1 MNRFKALSLIGFV
14 MLGASACERTG
25 AAEQQ
30 RERQANAELQQANN
44 QATQQE
50 QSAKASADKDI
61 QGARADFERTRED
74 YRHQRET
81 DLIDMDQKIAALE
94 GKAMTAKD
102 KLKTELDVDLSDI
115 RAKRAEFV
123 RDMKAVETASAAA
136 WDDLKA
142 RANRDWDALKSAI
155 DKGNNEK

>member
-1 MNRFKALSLIGFV
+1 MNRFTALSLIGFV
-14 MLGASACERTG
+14 MLGASACEKTG

-30 RERQANAELQQANN
+30 RERRANTELQQANN
-44 QATQQE
+44 QATEQE

-61 QGARADFERTRED
+61 QGAHADFEHARED
-74 YRHQRET
+74 YRHERMI
-81 DLIDMDQKIAALE
+81 DLIDMDKKIAALDA
-94 GKAMTAKD
+94 KDMTAKD
-102 KLKTELDVDLSDI
+102 KLKTELDTDLSDI
-115 RAKRAEFV
+115 RARRAEFA

-142 RANRDWDALKSAI
+142 RTNRDWDALKSAV